1 MKSSVKTLCAALALL
16 PLQAAFAHHGDDTST
31 ATQLPAVVVTGER
44 NGSLTA
50 PSLAAQE
57 KRLDETAGSVGFID
71 STDYQN
77 SYASN
82 LRDVLGNA
90 PGVLTGTR
98 YGQEMRVSIR
108 GSGLA
113 RGFHTRG
120 LLILQD
126 GIPTNLADGSG
137 DYYQIDPLALRST
150 EIYKGGN
157 GLAYGASTLGG
168 AINFVTPTAY
178 TALAPALIRV
188 EGGGYGSERVS
199 GQASGVFGDADA
211 LINVTLSHNDGW
223 RDHSRGDYGQFNGNV
238 GYRISPNVE
247 TRFYG
252 GVYIVNQLLPGS
264 LTLDDVEN
272 NPRKAADAAKS
283 GNQARDTRTQRIA
296 NRTSIKLENGQIDFD
311 SWFIHKSLLHPI
323 FQVIDE
329 NGSTYGFAPRYSS
342 SFKLFGLRNDLYAGA
357 QFFGG
362 SNHSRRFFNVGG
374 SSGAPSADAE
384 QTSKNYETY
393 FENRLFVTDK
403 VALMTGAKLFKNVR
417 DFDSQLPSKE
427 ASKTYNGFNPKLG
440 VLWLPQ
446 QNVQVF
452 ADIARSQDV
461 PDFTDLTQNQPGN
474 PAVVFVPLAAQKAW
488 TLEVGTR
495 GKIDRL
501 TWDFTVY
508 SAQLRDEM
516 LQFTAPADAPATT
529 FNADRTRHQGVE
541 LGLSYEAV
549 RDNFVAGDHI
559 TIKQMWTLNDF
570 SFVND
575 KQYGNNKI
583 PGAPRNVLRTSIAY
597 TQASGFYFTPT
608 LDWVPQGAWADDKNT
623 LRVHGYALLGLQTG
637 MEWRNGISLFVDAR
651 NLADRRYVSDVST
664 VTAATFA
671 PPVTGKPTNAIFA
684 PGDGR
689 NVYAGLRYAF

>member
-1 MKSSVKTLCAALALL
+1 MKSPVKKLCAALALL
-16 PLQAAFAHHGDDTST
+16 PLHAAYAHHGDDTST
-31 ATQLPAVVVTGER
+31 ATQLPAVVVTAER
-44 NGSLTA
+44 SGSLTA
-50 PSLAAQE
+50 PSVAAQE

-188 EGGGYGSERVS
+188 EAGGYGSERIS
-199 GQASGVFGDADA
+199 GQASGVFGNADA
-211 LINVTLSHNDGW
+211 LINVTLSHSDGW

-238 GYRISPNVE
+238 GYRISQNVE

-264 LTLDDVEN
+264 LTLDEVEN
-272 NPRKAADAAKS
+272 DPRKAAAAAKS
-283 GNQARDTRTQRIA
+283 GNQARDTRTQRIS
-296 NRTSIKLENGQIDFD
+296 NRTSIKLDNGQIDLD
-311 SWFIHKSLLHPI
+311 SWFTHKSLLHPI

-342 SFKLFGLRNDLYAGA
+342 SFNLFGLRNDLYAGA

-362 SNHSRRFFNVGG
+362 SNHSRRFLNVGG
-374 SSGAPSADAE
+374 SSGAKAADVE

-393 FENRLFVTDK
+393 FENRLFVTEK

-417 DFDSQLPSKE
+417 DFDKSFPAPAAV

-461 PDFTDLTQNQPGN
+461 PDFSDLTQSQGN
-474 PAVVFVPLAAQKAW
+474 TPNPPVFVPLAAQKAW

-495 GKIDRL
+495 GKLDRL
-501 TWDFTVY
+501 SWDFTVY
-508 SAQLRDEM
+508 SAKLKDEM
-516 LQFTAPADAPATT
+516 LQYQVFPNVPSTT
-529 FNADRTRHQGVE
+529 FNANNTRHQGIE

-570 SFVND
+570 SFKND
-575 KQYGNNKI
+575 ATYGNNKI
-583 PGAPRNVLRTSIAY
+583 AGAPRNVLRTSIAY

-608 LDWVPQGAWADDKNT
+608 LDWVPQGAWADQENNI
-623 LRVHGYALLGLQTG
+623 RVPGYALLGLQTG
-637 MEWRNGISLFVDAR
+637 MEWRNGVSLFVDAR

-664 VTAATFA
+664 VITATTAS
-671 PPVTGKPTNAIFA
+671 AIYA